1 MKKICKNDGR
11 HRLHETKLSQQREL
25 LLVFRNRLVDLG
37 GRINNNCTWKIREQF
52 AVNESKGIMEK
63 QMFIRIGIAIQWF
76 YRRQMT
82 TNILINR

>member
-1 MKKICKNDGR
+1 MKKICKNDGS
-11 HRLHETKLSQQREL
+11 HRLHEMKLPQQL
-25 LLVFRNRLVDLG
+25 LLVFRNRLVDLD

-82 TNILINR
+82 TNILTNR